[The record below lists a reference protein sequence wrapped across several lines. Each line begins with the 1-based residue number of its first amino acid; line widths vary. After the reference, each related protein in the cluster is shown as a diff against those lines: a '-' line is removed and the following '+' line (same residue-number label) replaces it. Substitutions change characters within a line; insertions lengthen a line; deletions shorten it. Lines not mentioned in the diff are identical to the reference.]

1 MAFAFDLQNGRVARL
16 QTRQKELLSSSSTYP
31 LQVRIRISQRAS
43 LSGSSDLPE
52 PGNASSNP
60 LLSGPSHRPLGG
72 SSQVALGILFSRLT
86 GLVRERVIGHYF
98 GNSPVVGVFRAA
110 FKIPNLL
117 SNLFGE
123 GVLSAAFVTV
133 YAKLRAQEQ
142 NKEAQQLSQ
151 AVFTILAVVASIIV
165 LVGVLVTPLLIDL
178 IAPGFHGADRDLTI
192 RLVRI
197 LFPAAGMLVMSA
209 WCLGVLNSHRKF
221 LLSYSAPVVM
231 NGAMIA
237 GLVLFGRYLP
247 QQQAVV
253 VLAWACVAGSVL
265 QFLVQL
271 PAVSRLLPAFRPL
284 LDLHSP
290 HVRSVVRN
298 FGPVFLSR
306 GVVQIS
312 SYIDS
317 MIASFLGPEAV
328 SALSYGQFISVLPIS
343 LFSMAISAAEL
354 PELSSAV
361 GHREEIAA
369 HLRKRLTAALRRI
382 AFFIV
387 PCVVAF
393 LVNGDTLVAALYQ
406 GGRFSYG
413 DSLYVWSVLAGSSVG
428 LLATSLG
435 RLYSSGFYALQDT
448 RTPLRFAMVR
458 VTLTTVLG
466 LLFAFPLPRW
476 LGIDPRWGVAG
487 LTVSAGIAGWVE
499 FSLLRRSLTQKIGT
513 LPLPFSF
520 MSKLWIV
527 SFLAAAASYSWKSA
541 LGTRHPLPLAVI
553 VIITYGTIY
562 FGGTLLAGVPESK
575 ATVKTVVRRLGFG
588 T

>member
-1 MAFAFDLQNGRVARL
+1 M
-16 QTRQKELLSSSSTYP
+16 
-31 LQVRIRISQRAS
+31 
-43 LSGSSDLPE
+43 
-52 PGNASSNP
+52 
-60 LLSGPSHRPLGG
+60 
-72 SSQVALGILFSRLT
+72 
-86 GLVRERVIGHYF
+86 
-98 GNSPVVGVFRAA
+98 VGVFRAA

-133 YAKLRAQEQ
+133 YAKLRAEER
-142 NKEAQQLSQ
+142 NEEAQQLAAAIFS
-151 AVFTILAVVASIIV
+151 ILAVVASTIV

-197 LFPAAGMLVMSA
+197 LFPAAGILVIGA

-221 LLSYSAPVVM
+221 LLSYSAPVAM

-247 QQQAVV
+247 QQQAVI

-271 PAVSRLLPAFRPL
+271 PAVSRLLPAFKPL
-284 LDLHSP
+284 FDLHSP
-290 HVRSVVRN
+290 QVRLVVRN

-317 MIASFLGPEAV
+317 MIASFLGPAAV

-354 PELSSAV
+354 PELSSAT

-387 PCVVAF
+387 PCAVAF
-393 LVNGDTLVAALYQ
+393 LVIGDVLIAALYQ
-406 GGRFSYG
+406 GGRFHYD
-413 DSLYVWSVLAGSSVG
+413 DSVYVWSVLAGSSVG

-448 RTPLRFAMVR
+448 GTPLRFAIVR
-458 VTLTTVLG
+458 VILTTILG
-466 LLFAFPLPRW
+466 LLFAFALPRW
-476 LGIDPRWGVAG
+476 LGIDPKWGVAG

-499 FSLLRRSLTQKIGT
+499 FVLLRRSLTRRIGNM
-513 LPLPFSF
+513 PLPFSF
-520 MSKLWIV
+520 TAKLWIV
-527 SFLAAAASYSWKSA
+527 SFVAAGVGYSWKSA
-541 LGTRHPLPLAVI
+541 LGVRHPLPLAVVV
-553 VIITYGTIY
+553 VISYGLIY
-562 FGGTLLAGVPESK
+562 FGGTVLTGVPESK
-575 ATVKTVVRRLGFG
+575 ATVKAVMRRLGF
-588 T
+588 